1 MKLPALKPHLLVKA
15 LNKLEFYE
23 TRQTGSHII
32 LANKNVKKI
41 ISVPIHGNKDIKK
54 GLLRS
59 IIRQT
64 NLTVKDF
71 LELL

>member
-1 MKLPALKPHLLVKA
+1 MKLPVLKPRSLIRA
-15 LNKLEFYE
+15 LNKLKFYE
-23 TRQTGSHII
+23 VRRTGSHII
-32 LANKNVKKI
+32 LVNKDLKQI
-41 ISVPIHGNKDIKK
+41 IPLPVHGNKDIKK

-64 NLTVKDF
+64 NLSVKEF